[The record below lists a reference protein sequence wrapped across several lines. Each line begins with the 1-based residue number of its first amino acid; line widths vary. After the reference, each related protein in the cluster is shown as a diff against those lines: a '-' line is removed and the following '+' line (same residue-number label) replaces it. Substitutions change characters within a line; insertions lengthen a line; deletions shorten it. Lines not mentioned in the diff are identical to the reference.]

1 MGFKYA
7 IKEDLVKANTKRRPG
22 TKRKH
27 TLFVV
32 AHDTGNP
39 GSTAAGNVSYYKNS
53 ANDQYA
59 SAHYFVDDKQIL
71 KCIPRGEVAYHVIY
85 DVTTD
90 NAKYGD
96 DANDAA
102 IGVELCYGGAIDM
115 KKAYARYVWLIA
127 YLLKTSKLSADKLS
141 GHFELDPQRKV
152 DPVKNGLAAAGK
164 TWAQFKADVKKE
176 YDQLE
181 ADGTDK
187 ENKPVAN
194 KPATKPPVTDK
205 PASSKDDMYRVKVD
219 GKQVGAFASDK
230 NVLDAV
236 EKALKADKKKVE
248 VERV

>member
-1 MGFKYA
+1 MGYKYT
-7 IKEDLVKANTKRRPG
+7 INSDYVKAGTKRRPG
-22 TKRKH
+22 TKRPH

-39 GSTAAGNVSYYKNS
+39 GSTAAGNVNYYKNS

-71 KCIPRGEVAYHVIY
+71 KCIPRSERAYHVIY

-102 IGVELCYGGAIDM
+102 VGVELCYGGKIDM
-115 KKAYARYVWLIA
+115 KEAYARYVWLIA
-127 YLLKTSKLSADKLS
+127 YLLKTDKLSADKVA
-141 GHFELDPQRKV
+141 GHFELDPARKV

-164 TWAQFKADVKKE
+164 SWAQFKADVKAV
-176 YDQLE
+176 YDTLD
-181 ADGTDK
+181 ADGKDKTDSK
-187 ENKPVAN
+187 AAAS
-194 KPATKPPVTDK
+194 KPAKVESVPGKDK
-205 PASSKDDMYRVKVD
+205 YMHRVIVD
-219 GKQVGAFASDK
+219 GKQVGAFGVAKS
-230 NVLDAV
+230 VGEAV
-236 EKALKADKKKVE
+236 EKAVASGAKKVE